1 MPHVQRRR
9 SGSAE
14 HASGRRAPGSQWDP
28 GPNIRSGPIRVPFAI
43 EMSQTSC
50 NMSHT
55 YGPNVTGRTRG
66 QARGLR
72 TGDSHG
78 GCPPRRTPREGWR
91 RGQQKRGERATEACA
106 VWCCGVGPAR
116 ASRADCPCKG
126 SGSSSSEDKAVE
138 EEVADTLGIVH
149 TSVMSR
155 RHAGVADS
163 NFDTVLRLFSLDRCT
178 LARLVKRGGPTCIT
192 LAPAPTGRAPLG
204 WVQHHEARPRWTAP
218 RAAACMWHEAP
229 APRPLTSRVAQVCRE
244 APEGAPQVS
253 IMLHRS

>member
-43 EMSQTSC
+43 EMSQ
-50 NMSHT
+50 
-55 YGPNVTGRTRG
+55 YQLQNVTHIWGKCHGTYAG
-66 QARGLR
+66 ASKGIER

-126 SGSSSSEDKAVE
+126 SRERDFYLPTTSSLEQRVTSLHVRLRFFGSDLKERKEKAG
-138 EEVADTLGIVH
+138 APKLGLGRGQTTKTKKRNNPRRKNVH
-149 TSVMSR
+149 R
-155 RHAGVADS
+155 KQQNRQP
-163 NFDTVLRLFSLDRCT
+163 C
-178 LARLVKRGGPTCIT
+178 
-192 LAPAPTGRAPLG
+192 
-204 WVQHHEARPRWTAP
+204 
-218 RAAACMWHEAP
+218 
-229 APRPLTSRVAQVCRE
+229 CRE
-244 APEGAPQVS
+244 GWDF
-253 IMLHRS
+253 L